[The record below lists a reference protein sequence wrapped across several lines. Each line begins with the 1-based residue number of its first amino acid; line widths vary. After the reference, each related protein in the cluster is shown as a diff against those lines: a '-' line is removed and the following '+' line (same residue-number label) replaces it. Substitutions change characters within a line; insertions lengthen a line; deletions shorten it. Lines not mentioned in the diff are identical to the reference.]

1 MKIGLFFGSFNPIHN
16 GHLAIAK
23 FLKQKKLFDR
33 IWFVVS
39 PNNPF
44 KKIKDLID
52 ENFRLNMVKLA
63 IQNFPY
69 MHACGIE
76 FSLPKPSFTVDTLY
90 FLENQYFDYEFSLII
105 GNDNME
111 NFHKWKNYEKILQ
124 RYMIY
129 VYPRNNEKFTKIEHP
144 HIVYLDAPLL
154 PVSATQIRN
163 LLAQGKSTT
172 KYLPKVV
179 VQYLETVRP

>member
-1 MKIGLFFGSFNPIHN
+1 M
-16 GHLAIAK
+16 AK

-39 PNNPF
+39 PNNPL
-44 KKIKDLID
+44 KNINDLMD
-52 ENFRLNMVKLA
+52 ENDRLNMVKLA

-69 MHACGIE
+69 MFASAVE

-90 FLENQYFDYEFSLII
+90 LLENQYFDYEFSLII

-124 RYMIY
+124 QYMIY
-129 VYPRNNEKFTKIEHP
+129 VYPRNNETFAKIEHP

-163 LLAQGKSTT
+163 LLAQGKSAT

-179 VQYLETVRP
+179 VQYLETVKILNLKF